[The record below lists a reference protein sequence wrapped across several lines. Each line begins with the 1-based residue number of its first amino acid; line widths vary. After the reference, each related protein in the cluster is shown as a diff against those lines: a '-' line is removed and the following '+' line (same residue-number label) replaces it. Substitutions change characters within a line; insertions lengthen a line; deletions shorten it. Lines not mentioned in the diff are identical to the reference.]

1 MSGAG
6 RGARAAGGAAG
17 RTVSGSAAVPQA
29 AHGLR
34 DERAGAEVV
43 ARDDERRRLLR
54 ELEVGDDRDVGERR
68 VDVHQ
73 RRRQRRVE
81 EVELEAVGEVQ
92 LARRRPVG
100 AEDEEAEGRDAGRRR
115 QRERA
120 FAHELVKLDL
130 AGHRRALGADA
141 PEAHHVG
148 VAHVERRGGAVR
160 VEDRVEVDPR
170 EVDRAVAVLAPF
182 GAHVEAVWALEPID
196 AERGDLQQ
204 RAGFDDGALRVE
216 PGLEG
221 DDLRW
226 ITAHLVERCWSRPT
240 AGGGAS
246 SRQAQ
251 AKAHCF
257 GLGSAKTPDARELR
271 KWWESRCPS
280 VRRRA
285 GGGLARAGGAA
296 RASAALT
303 AVRTTR

>member
-1 MSGAG
+1 MGGRGGRRGTRQSCAPPGVTRGGPAGGVSGAG
-6 RGARAAGGAAG
+6 EARGGGRRGGSHRLPAARP
-17 RTVSGSAAVPQA
+17 VPQA
-29 AHGLR
+29 AHWLR

-81 EVELEAVGEVQ
+81 EVELEAVGEVA
-92 LARRRPVG
+92 ARRRPVG

-120 FAHELVKLDL
+120 LAHELVELDL

-148 VAHVERRGGAVR
+148 VAHVERGGRAMR

-182 GAHVEAVWALEPID
+182 RAHVEAGWALEPID

-204 RAGFDDGALRVE
+204 RAGFDDSALRAE

-221 DDLRW
+221 DDLRG
-226 ITAHLVERCWSRPT
+226 TAAHLVERSWVVQADGCR
-240 AGGGAS
+240 
-246 SRQAQ
+246 RQRQ
-251 AKAHCF
+251 
-257 GLGSAKTPDARELR
+257 
-271 KWWESRCPS
+271 
-280 VRRRA
+280 
-285 GGGLARAGGAA
+285 
-296 RASAALT
+296 
-303 AVRTTR
+303 